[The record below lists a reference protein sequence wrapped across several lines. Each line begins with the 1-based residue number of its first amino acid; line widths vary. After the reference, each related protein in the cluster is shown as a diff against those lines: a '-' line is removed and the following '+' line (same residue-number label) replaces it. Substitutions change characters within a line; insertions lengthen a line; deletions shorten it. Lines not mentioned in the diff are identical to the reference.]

1 VFLNFKGEEKYVGLS
16 VLALGSA
23 IWFCE
28 IKRGILLF
36 SLKILCQ
43 ECASTDSRS
52 NFFLLKQRE
61 KFNL

>member
-1 VFLNFKGEEKYVGLS
+1 MGLS
-16 VLALGSA
+16 VLALGPA
-23 IWFCE
+23 VWFCE
-28 IKRGILLF
+28 IKRGFLLF

-43 ECASTDSRS
+43 ECVSTDSRS